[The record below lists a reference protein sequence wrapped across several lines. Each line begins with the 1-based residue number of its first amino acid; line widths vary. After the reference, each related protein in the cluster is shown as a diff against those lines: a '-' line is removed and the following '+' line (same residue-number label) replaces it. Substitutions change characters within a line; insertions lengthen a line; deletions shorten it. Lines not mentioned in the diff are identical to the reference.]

1 MICLL
6 NKIKKIICI
15 DIMVWVCVIS
25 LFLQT
30 VVVYALNS
38 SDDSISKETIVEN
51 NTSSQSDDSID
62 ISDIYENNVI
72 KIYNTKQLQAIG
84 SNSIVT
90 STDNDESNYGTGQQI
105 SVNDEYITY
114 SLSSKYQLMKDISLN
129 GNDIWTLPSDFT
141 GTFNHGTVDENS
153 TLYDS
158 STDTIYIYNDYQ
170 LKIYSIG

>member
-1 MICLL
+1 
-6 NKIKKIICI
+6 
-15 DIMVWVCVIS
+15 MVWVCVIS

-114 SLSSKYQLMKDISLN
+114 SPSELMGKKKNKNKEDSKNKQKILSDIIRKMAKKTT
-129 GNDIWTLPSDFT
+129 DMQSD
-141 GTFNHGTVDENS
+141 N
-153 TLYDS
+153 
-158 STDTIYIYNDYQ
+158 
-170 LKIYSIG
+170 KKKKM

>member
-84 SNSIVT
+84 
-90 STDNDESNYGTGQQI
+90 
-105 SVNDEYITY
+105 
-114 SLSSKYQLMKDISLN
+114 
-129 GNDIWTLPSDFT
+129 
-141 GTFNHGTVDENS
+141 
-153 TLYDS
+153 
-158 STDTIYIYNDYQ
+158 
-170 LKIYSIG
+170 

>member
-1 MICLL
+1 
-6 NKIKKIICI
+6 
-15 DIMVWVCVIS
+15 MVWVCVIS

-62 ISDIYENNVI
+62 ISDIYENNLI

-90 STDNDESNYGTGQQI
+90 SLQI
-105 SVNDEYITY
+105 MMKVITVLVN
-114 SLSSKYQLMKDISLN
+114 KFQ
-129 GNDIWTLPSDFT
+129 
-141 GTFNHGTVDENS
+141 
-153 TLYDS
+153 
-158 STDTIYIYNDYQ
+158 
-170 LKIYSIG
+170 